1 MERRGQSESQQHDE
15 ATQQQPRSCEP
26 RRKRMDER
34 SASSEM
40 ARIISDPATGR
51 CYCRGRV
58 LGKVAGFFAR
68 GICTISSD
76 NAFFQRNLTRFV
88 SLSNTGRFR
97 KVLRDDRPV
106 HQQSLRGQNYPTRA
120 RLQAA
125 PAREGKRAQPR
136 PAKVAGCESCLKKYI
151 I

>member
-15 ATQQQPRSCEP
+15 ATQQQRSCEP

-58 LGKVAGFFAR
+58 LGKVAVVGGVFFF
-68 GICTISSD
+68 S
-76 NAFFQRNLTRFV
+76 
-88 SLSNTGRFR
+88 
-97 KVLRDDRPV
+97 VLRV
-106 HQQSLRGQNYPTRA
+106 GFAPTLKMV
-120 RLQAA
+120 RLFSQT
-125 PAREGKRAQPR
+125 
-136 PAKVAGCESCLKKYI
+136 
-151 I
+151 